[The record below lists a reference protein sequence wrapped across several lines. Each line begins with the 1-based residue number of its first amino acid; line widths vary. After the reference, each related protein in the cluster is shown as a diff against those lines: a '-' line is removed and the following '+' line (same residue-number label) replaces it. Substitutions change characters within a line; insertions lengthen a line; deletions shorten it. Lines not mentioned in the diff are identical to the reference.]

1 MVMGEIYCDQ
11 SMVHISACI
20 IGLGWGGSSYD

>member
-1 MVMGEIYCDQ
+1 MVMDEIYCDQ

-20 IGLGWGGSSYD
+20 MGSGWDGGSYD